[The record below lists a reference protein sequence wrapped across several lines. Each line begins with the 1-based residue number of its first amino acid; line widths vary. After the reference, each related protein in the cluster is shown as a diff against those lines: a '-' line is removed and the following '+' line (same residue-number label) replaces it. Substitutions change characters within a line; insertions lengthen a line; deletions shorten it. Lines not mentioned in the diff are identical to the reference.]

1 MGKNELPCWAALAI
15 IGGLALIVVFIWH
28 FPDNSSEWASWVQA
42 IGTIGA
48 LSAAVGISRN
58 EIRQTEIREKSKD
71 AALRN
76 RVRYEVAN
84 LAYDVLGFAYR
95 TANSKKS
102 DDPRYQVGESEFVQ
116 LLERMTWVTRYA
128 VDGDCLE
135 AIRDLRELHVETSAI
150 FRHIAYVT
158 DGSASKLAC
167 ARKNQEKMQ
176 EMVEQWRDLRGM
188 YSHESAFSDRRSY

>member
-1 MGKNELPCWAALAI
+1 MEKNELPCWAALAI
-15 IGGLALIVVFIWH
+15 IGGLALIVVFVWH

-48 LSAAVGISRN
+48 ISAAVGISRN
-58 EIRQTEIREKSKD
+58 EIKRSEIREKSKD

-95 TANSKKS
+95 ISISKKTEP
-102 DDPRYQVGESEFVQ
+102 PRYQVDESEFVQ

-150 FRHIAYVT
+150 YRHVAYAT
-158 DGSASKLAC
+158 DGSSSKLAC
-167 ARKNQEKMQ
+167 AQTNQENMRKM
-176 EMVEQWRDLRGM
+176 VNQWRDLRGM